1 MVGFNRRPTFMSKQ
15 RHIDTYEQLP
25 PDLKRIVD
33 TQEPWLRVN
42 EAIKLRKRSRARI
55 YEGLKEG
62 RYFAVKDGSTTLI
75 NTLSLVLDMA
85 NLPPA
90 NAKKKPP
97 IAAAPIEPT
106 PPIAAAPPIAA
117 TPPLV
122 SDVDAAL

>member
-1 MVGFNRRPTFMSKQ
+1 MSKPNQ
-15 RHIDTYEQLP
+15 RHIGTYEQLP

-62 RYFAVKDGSTTLI
+62 RYFAVKDGATTLI

-85 NLPPA
+85 NLPAA
-90 NAKKKPP
+90 NVKKKNPP
-97 IAAAPIEPT
+97 IAAPPPPAP
-106 PPIAAAPPIAA
+106 
-117 TPPLV
+117 
-122 SDVDAAL
+122 S